1 MSNEHTLIS
10 LIIVLTILV
19 VVQYIENRILEKKLN
34 NKETDAAVI
43 EARELVSKK

>member
-1 MSNEHTLIS
+1 MMPLIY
-10 LIIVLTILV
+10 IIILLTILV

-34 NKETDAAVI
+34 NKETDAAVF